1 MTTQRRRLNLMN
13 AAVALALLG
22 STALTSSCAST
33 LSELPETNVP
43 TPEKPNDKLE
53 AFNRNRNAPV
63 VYVKLDNDILR
74 PVKRSPDQPLPKD
87 FVGPF
92 ELREESLASALELV
106 MEDRNIPMAFETPL
120 ATQRMVT
127 VTNLQGPL
135 DQVVEKLCSLADL
148 YCSFEKGA
156 LVIKETETFT
166 VSLPPFIAK
175 SYSPFV
181 STLSTITGG
190 DTSVDSLTRS
200 LVYTASHRN
209 HEAAV
214 DYFERLRANTAL
226 IVYEIQIWEVQ
237 LNDGNKTGIDWDE
250 FAFSLGDVDFDLT
263 RDGSPAIAGN
273 VGIGAQYTAGSVS
286 IDTVLNFLQT
296 QGAVKTVSQPS
307 LTVLSGSDAKL
318 RIGNSRDYVSEI
330 TRTVGVSTADNV
342 SVTTDTLETGLSI
355 EIGSAWD
362 NGTVYGDL
370 KIELQNLLELEE
382 VDVGGTIIQLPSTS
396 DRALETKLRVR
407 PGDSVIIGGIVEE
420 RDDLEQQ
427 GLPGGKKPLFTTL
440 KDKSAANSELV
451 FMLKPR
457 VVVYTENPPETAQLL
472 HDVDDIHAEPARK
485 KLSPVTLKSALKK
498 KSAAQDAKSE
508 ESLAQYL
515 EQLPADEIAP

>member
-1 MTTQRRRLNLMN
+1 MMMN
-13 AAVALALLG
+13 AALALALLG
-22 STALTSSCAST
+22 STALTVSCASN
-33 LSELPETNVP
+33 LADVP
-43 TPEKPNDKLE
+43 KNNIPAPDKTSDKLQ

-74 PVKRSPDQPLPKD
+74 PKKVKTGDPLPKD

-106 MEDRNIPMAFETPL
+106 MEDRNIPMAFETSQ
-120 ATQRMVT
+120 ATQRMIT

-135 DQVVEKLCSLADL
+135 DQVIEKICGLADL
-148 YCSFEKGA
+148 YCSYDKGT
-156 LVIKETETFT
+156 LVVKETESFT

-175 SYSPFV
+175 SYGPFV
-181 STLSTITGG
+181 STLSTITG
-190 DTSVDSLTRS
+190 TEASVDSLTRS
-200 LVYTASHRN
+200 LVYTTSHRN

-214 DYFERLRANTAL
+214 EYFDRLRANTAL

-237 LNDGNKTGIDWDE
+237 LNNGNRTGIDWDQ
-250 FAFSLGDVDFDLT
+250 FQFSLGDVDFDLT
-263 RDGSPAIAGN
+263 RDGAPSISGN
-273 VGIGAQYTAGSVS
+273 VGIGAQFSAGSVS

-307 LTVLSGSDAKL
+307 MTVLSGSEAKL

-342 SVTTDTLETGLSI
+342 SVTTETLETGLSL
-355 EIGSAWD
+355 EIASAWD

-396 DRALETKLRVR
+396 DRAVETKLRVR

-420 RDDLEQQ
+420 RDELEQQ
-427 GLPGGKKPLFTTL
+427 GLPGYKKPLFTTF
-440 KDKSAANSELV
+440 KDRNAANSELV

-457 VVVYTENPPETAQLL
+457 VVVYTDNPPETAQLL
-472 HDVDDIHAEPARK
+472 QDKKVMSAEPAREQNTPDVLSGPDK
-485 KLSPVTLKSALKK
+485 KQSEPAP
-498 KSAAQDAKSE
+498 AAPA

-515 EQLPADEIAP
+515 EQLPTDDIAP